1 MKQGDIVKTF
11 TRDFILYGKVLEVK
25 KNSTVIKWNHPA
37 FPKPVEIF
45 DASDIKVHWSKKDQ
59 DKYHLQQLKNLI
71 SKL

>member
-25 KNSTVIKWNHPA
+25 QNSTVIKWEHPA
-37 FPKPVEIF
+37 FLEPVERF
-45 DASDIKVHWSKKDQ
+45 DVSDIKVHWSKKDQ
-59 DKYHLQQLKNLI
+59 DEYHLQQLRNLF